1 MSELQPELGR
11 RKSGKLFYET
21 GFFFVMQQTGGDHM
35 QVVVVR
41 VQMDIN
47 AAFQYLEN
55 LQER

>member
-1 MSELQPELGR
+1 
-11 RKSGKLFYET
+11 
-21 GFFFVMQQTGGDHM
+21 MQQTGGDHM
-35 QVVVVR
+35 QVVVVVR